1 MPNRD
6 LHHMRESYEA
16 SFLLEG
22 HCHKDP
28 FLQFDEWFHH
38 AIHLKVTEP
47 NAMTLATVGEDGQPS
62 ARIVL
67 LKSFSKQGFI
77 FYTNYESRKGKQM
90 KHNDKVALLF
100 WWGERQVRIEG
111 KVKKVSRAA
120 ADTYFHARPKG
131 SQIGALASPQSKVIG
146 NRELLEANYKEL
158 EKKYKGKVVPLP
170 DTWGGYIVAPELF
183 EFWQGRVS
191 RLHDRIQYTKETKGK
206 WKMERLAP

>member
-16 SFLLEG
+16 SFLLEE

-28 FLQFDEWFHH
+28 FHQFDEWFHH
-38 AIHLKVTEP
+38 AIQIKITEP

-77 FYTNYESRKGKQM
+77 FYTNYESRKGKHM

-111 KVKKVSRAA
+111 KVKKASRAA
-120 ADTYFHARPKG
+120 ADAYFHARPKG
-131 SQIGALASPQSKVIG
+131 SQIGALASPQSRVLES
-146 NRELLEANYKEL
+146 RDQLEANYKEL
-158 EKKYKGKVVPLP
+158 EKNIKGK
-170 DTWGGYIVAPELF
+170 
-183 EFWQGRVS
+183 
-191 RLHDRIQYTKETKGK
+191 
-206 WKMERLAP
+206 